1 MCIYSTFKMSSRKFQ
16 NGDLT
21 RYAMSRKCLRE
32 AISSMHF
39 FRAVGSKMTR
49 QINSHVNQKNMAYEL
64 GAEFPHVREI
74 IAFEKKYNM
83 EGKSKDLIQQFM
95 SLLKASVKC
104 TDEEWTTILN
114 QTMTC

>member
-16 NGDLT
+16 KGDLT

-39 FRAVGSKMTR
+39 FRAMGSKMTR
-49 QINSHVNQKNMAYEL
+49 QINSHINQKHMANEL
-64 GAEFPHVREI
+64 SGEFPHVRYI

-83 EGKSKDLIQQFM
+83 EGKSKGLIQQFM
-95 SLLKASVKC
+95 SLLKASAKC
-104 TDEEWTTILN
+104 TDEEWKTVLN
-114 QTMTC
+114 QTVAC